1 MTPEKG
7 SGAWTLKLGLRELVG
22 NNPNQRGLGEMSEM
36 RGLMLL
42 SLWKAMV
49 TASLMENSTP
59 SFVSVTEYQRL
70 GGLSNKHFVLTA
82 LEARSQRS
90 GHQQGLVLEKD
101 PPPSLQMD
109 IFLLYT

>member
-59 SFVSVTEYQRL
+59 SFVSVTEMAV
-70 GGLSNKHFVLTA
+70 G
-82 LEARSQRS
+82 
-90 GHQQGLVLEKD
+90 KD
-101 PPPSLQMD
+101 PRKPGREHSQMGPSCCCC
-109 IFLLYT
+109 